1 MRIFNQV
8 AGGNSGSFMRL
19 GEVTSI
25 DFAKAKVRV
34 TFDDEDGMTSYW
46 LPVMQRNTIANQDY
60 WLPDIGEDVVCVF
73 FSEGVED
80 GFVLGSIYAGDVKPP
95 ENNGDKRTVVFKDG
109 TRVSYDRAQHRLDIA
124 IDETTLQADRSK
136 VNVQAPD
143 EISATSKKIA
153 VFGSESVS
161 VSGSQSVDIAS
172 STKIALSAPTITL
185 TISGTTMTFNSSSA
199 ELTSQNMKFKGSVTI
214 EGDLSVTGNISATGD
229 ITASGQISG
238 SNI

>member
-25 DFAKAKVRV
+25 DCARAKVRV

-60 WLPDIGEDVVCVF
+60 WLPDIGEDVICVF
-73 FSEGVED
+73 FCEGVED

-109 TRVSYDRAQHRLDIA
+109 TRVSYDRAQHHLDIA
-124 IDETTLQADRSK
+124 IDETTLHADRSK
-136 VNVQAPD
+136 VNIQAPD
-143 EISATSKKIA
+143 EIAATSKKIT
-153 VFGSESVS
+153 VSGSESVS

-172 STKIALSAPTITL
+172 GTKIALSAPAITL
-185 TISGTTMTFNSSSA
+185 TISGTTMTFNGSSA
-199 ELTSQNMKFKGSVTI
+199 ELTSQNMKFKGSVAI
-214 EGDLSVTGNISATGD
+214 EGDLSVSGNISATGN
-229 ITASGQISG
+229 ITASGVISG

>member
-1 MRIFNQV
+1 MRIFNQ
-8 AGGNSGSFMRL
+8 GTGDNSGSFLRL

-25 DFAKAKVRV
+25 DFANAKVRV
-34 TFDDEDGMTSYW
+34 TFDDEDGMTSNW

-73 FSEGVED
+73 FKEGAED

-95 ENNGDKRTVVFKDG
+95 ENNGDKRT
-109 TRVSYDRAQHRLDIA
+109 
-124 IDETTLQADRSK
+124 
-136 VNVQAPD
+136 QAPD
-143 EISATSKKIA
+143 EIAADSKKIT
-153 VFGSESVS
+153 VSGSESVS

-172 STKIALSAPTITL
+172 GTKIALSAPTITL
-185 TISGTTMTFNSSSA
+185 TISGTTMTFNGSSA
-199 ELTSQNMKFKGSVTI
+199 ELTSQNMKFKGNVTI
-214 EGDLSVTGNISATGD
+214 EGDLSVTGNISANGN

>member
-8 AGGNSGSFMRL
+8 AGGNFGSFMRL

-25 DFAKAKVRV
+25 DYAKAKVRV
-34 TFDDEDGMTSYW
+34 TFDDEDGMTSNW

-73 FSEGVED
+73 FGEGAED

-109 TRVSYDRAQHRLDIA
+109 TRVSYDRAQHHLDIA
-124 IDETTLQADRSK
+124 IDETTLHADRSK

-143 EISATSKKIA
+143 EISATSKKIT
-153 VFGSESVS
+153 VSGSESVS
-161 VSGSQSVDIAS
+161 VSGSQGVDITS

-185 TISGTTMTFNSSSA
+185 SISGTTMTFNGSSA
-199 ELTSQNMKFKGSVTI
+199 ELTSQNMKFKGSVAI
-214 EGDLSVTGNISATGD
+214 EGDLSVSGNISATGN
-229 ITASGQISG
+229 ITASGVISG

>member
-25 DFAKAKVRV
+25 DCARAKVRV

-60 WLPDIGEDVVCVF
+60 WLPDIGEDVICVF
-73 FSEGVED
+73 FCEGVED

-109 TRVSYDRAQHRLDIA
+109 TRVSYDRAQHHLDIA
-124 IDETTLQADRSK
+124 IDETTLHADRSK

-143 EISATSKKIA
+143 EISATSKKIT
-153 VFGSESVS
+153 VSGSESVS
-161 VSGSQSVDIAS
+161 VSGSQSVDITS

-185 TISGTTMTFNSSSA
+185 TISGTTMTFNGSSA
-199 ELTSQNMKFKGSVTI
+199 ELTSQNMKFKGSVAI
-214 EGDLSVTGNISATGD
+214 EGDLSVSGNISATGN
-229 ITASGQISG
+229 ITASGVISG

>member
-1 MRIFNQV
+1 MRIFNQGT
-8 AGGNSGSFMRL
+8 GGNSGSFMRL

-25 DFAKAKVRV
+25 DCARAKVRV

-60 WLPDIGEDVVCVF
+60 WLPDIGEDVICVF
-73 FSEGVED
+73 FCEGVED

-109 TRVSYDRAQHRLDIA
+109 TRVSYDRAQHHLDIA
-124 IDETTLQADRSK
+124 IDETTLHADRSK
-136 VNVQAPD
+136 VNIQAPD
-143 EISATSKKIA
+143 EIAATSKKIT
-153 VFGSESVS
+153 VSGSESVS

-172 STKIALSAPTITL
+172 GTKIALSAPTITL
-185 TISGTTMTFNSSSA
+185 TISGTTMTFNGSSA
-199 ELTSQNMKFKGSVTI
+199 ELTSQNMKFKGSVAI
-214 EGDLSVTGNISATGD
+214 EGDLSVSGNISATGN
-229 ITASGQISG
+229 ITASGVISG

>member
-1 MRIFNQV
+1 MRIFNQ
-8 AGGNSGSFMRL
+8 GTGDNSGSFMRL

-25 DFAKAKVRV
+25 DFANVKVRV
-34 TFDDEDGMTSYW
+34 TFDDEDGMTSNW

-73 FSEGVED
+73 FKEGAED

-109 TRVSYDRAQHRLDIA
+109 TRVSYDRAQHHLDIA
-124 IDETTLQADRSK
+124 IEETTLHADRSK

-143 EISATSKKIA
+143 EISATSKKIT
-153 VFGSESVS
+153 VSGSESVS

-172 STKIALSAPTITL
+172 GTKIALSAPTITL
-185 TISGTTMTFNSSSA
+185 TISGTTMTFNGSSA
-199 ELTSQNMKFKGSVTI
+199 ELTSQNMKFKGNVTI
-214 EGDLSVTGNISATGD
+214 EGDLSVTGNISANGN

>member
-25 DFAKAKVRV
+25 DCARAKVRV

-60 WLPDIGEDVVCVF
+60 WLPDIGEDVICVF
-73 FSEGVED
+73 FCEGVED

-109 TRVSYDRAQHRLDIA
+109 TRVSYDRAQHHLDIA
-124 IDETTLQADRSK
+124 IDETTLHADRSK
-136 VNVQAPD
+136 VNIQAPD
-143 EISATSKKIA
+143 EIAATSNKIT
-153 VFGSESVS
+153 VSGSESVS

-172 STKIALSAPTITL
+172 GTKIALSAPAITL
-185 TISGTTMTFNSSSA
+185 TISGTTMTFNGSSA
-199 ELTSQNMKFKGSVTI
+199 ELTSQNMKFKGSVAI
-214 EGDLSVTGNISATGD
+214 EGDLSVSGNISATGN
-229 ITASGQISG
+229 ITASGVISG

>member
-25 DFAKAKVRV
+25 DCARAKVRV

-60 WLPDIGEDVVCVF
+60 WLPDIGEDVICVF
-73 FSEGVED
+73 FCEGVED

-109 TRVSYDRAQHRLDIA
+109 TRVSYDRAQHHLDIA
-124 IDETTLQADRSK
+124 IDETTLHADRSK
-136 VNVQAPD
+136 VNIQAPD
-143 EISATSKKIA
+143 EIAATSKKIT
-153 VFGSESVS
+153 VSGSESVS

-172 STKIALSAPTITL
+172 GTKIALSAPTITL
-185 TISGTTMTFNSSSA
+185 TISGTTMTFNGSSA
-199 ELTSQNMKFKGSVTI
+199 ELTSQNMKFKGSVAI
-214 EGDLSVTGNISATGD
+214 EGDLSVSGNISATGN
-229 ITASGQISG
+229 ITASGVISG

>member
-25 DFAKAKVRV
+25 DCARAKVRV

-60 WLPDIGEDVVCVF
+60 WLPDIGEDVICVF
-73 FSEGVED
+73 FCEGVED

-109 TRVSYDRAQHRLDIA
+109 TRVSYDRAQHHLDIA
-124 IDETTLQADRSK
+124 IDETTLHADRSK
-136 VNVQAPD
+136 VNIQAPD
-143 EISATSKKIA
+143 EIAATSKKIT
-153 VFGSESVS
+153 VSGSESVS
-161 VSGSQSVDIAS
+161 VSGLQSVDIAS
-172 STKIALSAPTITL
+172 GTKIALSAPAITL
-185 TISGTTMTFNSSSA
+185 TISGTTMTFNGSSA
-199 ELTSQNMKFKGSVTI
+199 ELTSQNMKFKGSVAI
-214 EGDLSVTGNISATGD
+214 EGDLSVSGNISATGN
-229 ITASGQISG
+229 ITASGVISG

>member
-8 AGGNSGSFMRL
+8 ASGNSGSFMRL

-73 FSEGVED
+73 FGEGSED

-109 TRVSYDRAQHRLDIA
+109 TRVSYDRAQHHLDIA
-124 IDETTLQADRSK
+124 IDETTLHADRSK

-143 EISATSKKIA
+143 EISAASKKIT
-153 VFGSESVS
+153 VSGSESVS

-229 ITASGQISG
+229 ITASGVISG

>member
-8 AGGNSGSFMRL
+8 AEGNSGSFMRL

-25 DFAKAKVRV
+25 DCARAKVRV

-60 WLPDIGEDVVCVF
+60 WLPDIGEDVICVF
-73 FSEGVED
+73 FCEGVED

-109 TRVSYDRAQHRLDIA
+109 TRVSYDRAQHHLDIA
-124 IDETTLQADRSK
+124 IDETTLHADRSK

-143 EISATSKKIA
+143 EISATSKKIT
-153 VFGSESVS
+153 VSGSESVS
-161 VSGSQSVDIAS
+161 VSGSQSVDITS

-185 TISGTTMTFNSSSA
+185 TISGTTMTFNGSSA
-199 ELTSQNMKFKGSVTI
+199 ELTSQNMKFKGSVAI
-214 EGDLSVTGNISATGD
+214 EGDLSVSGNISATGN
-229 ITASGQISG
+229 ITASGVISG

>member
-73 FSEGVED
+73 FGEGVED

-124 IDETTLQADRSK
+124 IAETTLQADRSK

-143 EISATSKKIA
+143 EISAASKKIT
-153 VFGSESVS
+153 VSGSESVS
-161 VSGSQSVDIAS
+161 VSGSQSVDITS

-185 TISGTTMTFNSSSA
+185 TISGTTMTFNGSSA
-199 ELTSQNMKFKGSVTI
+199 ELTSQNMKFKGNVTI
-214 EGDLSVTGNISATGD
+214 EGDLSVTGNIPASGN

>member
-25 DFAKAKVRV
+25 DFAKAKVRA

-73 FSEGVED
+73 FGEGSED

-95 ENNGDKRTVVFKDG
+95 ESNGDKRTVVFKDG
-109 TRVSYDRAQHRLDIA
+109 TRVSYDRAQHHLDIA
-124 IDETTLQADRSK
+124 IDETTLHADRTK
-136 VNVQAPD
+136 VNVQAPN
-143 EISATSKKIA
+143 EISAASKKIT
-153 VFGSESVS
+153 VSGSESVS

-229 ITASGQISG
+229 ITASGVISG